1 MHFSIVVLTYNRP
14 RCLDRQLPRLV
25 ALQAAYE
32 GVEIIV
38 VDNASTSYELQPYL
52 ASFPSVCFIRNP
64 ENIGAVGR
72 SSGMAAAQ
80 GEVVI
85 TLDDD
90 VFGIDVSDL
99 ECLAKLFA
107 QAPALGAVCFKVLD
121 EETAAVINWC
131 HRHDKLRY
139 QDQAFATY
147 EISEGAVAFR
157 RQALQQVGF
166 YPLDYFISHEGIDL
180 AMRLLNAG
188 YRIEYQPAIA
198 VIHEH
203 AIEGRPGWRRYYYD
217 SRNLFWLA
225 ARYFD
230 LGLIARRC
238 LLQLLALAI
247 YALRDGHL
255 RAYGRG
261 VYDGIAGIRQ
271 QCSQRQVATAA
282 TKAYM
287 READRHAPPLQ
298 RRSSPRLPDGFPPP
312 PIGPV
317 SAACGRPP
325 GGRRCRWNHRARRAR

>member
-1 MHFSIVVLTYNRP
+1 MRFSIVVLTYNRP
-14 RCLDRQLPRLV
+14 RCLDRQLQRLG
-25 ALQAAYE
+25 ALQAE
-32 GVEIIV
+32 RDDVEIIV
-38 VDNASTSYELQPYL
+38 VDNASTSYELQAYIDN
-52 ASFPSVCFIRNP
+52 FPHVHFIRNA

-90 VFGIDVSDL
+90 VFGINAGDL
-99 ECLAKLFA
+99 DYLARLFTQSPELA
-107 QAPALGAVCFKVLD
+107 AVCFKVLD

-131 HRHDKLRY
+131 HRHDKSRY

-157 RQALQQVGF
+157 RQALQQVGL

-198 VIHEH
+198 VTHEH

-230 LGLIARRC
+230 LELIARRC
-238 LLQLLALAI
+238 VLQLLALAI
-247 YALRDGHL
+247 YAVRDGHL
-255 RAYGRG
+255 RAYARG
-261 VYDGIAGIRQ
+261 VRDGVAGLRRQ
-271 QCSQRQVATAA
+271 RAQRQPVTAA
-282 TKAYM
+282 AKAYM
-287 READRHAPPLQ
+287 REVDRHSPPFW
-298 RRSSPRLPDGFPPP
+298 RLVRERLFRKTVR
-312 PIGPV
+312 I
-317 SAACGRPP
+317 
-325 GGRRCRWNHRARRAR
+325 

>member
-1 MHFSIVVLTYNRP
+1 MRFSIVVLTYNRP
-14 RCLDRQLPRLV
+14 RCLDRQLPRLA
-25 ALQAAYE
+25 ALQAE
-32 GVEIIV
+32 RDDVEIIV

-52 ASFPSVCFIRNP
+52 VNFPSVRFIRNP

-90 VFGIDVSDL
+90 VFGINVADL
-99 ECLAKLFA
+99 DQLAQFFILS
-107 QAPALGAVCFKVLD
+107 PELGAVCFKVRD
-121 EETAAVINWC
+121 EETSAVINWC

-139 QDQAFATY
+139 QDQSFATY

-157 RQALQQVGF
+157 RQALQQVGL

-198 VIHEH
+198 VTHEH
-203 AIEGRPGWRRYYYD
+203 AVEGRPGWRRYYYD

-230 LGLIARRC
+230 FELVARRC

-247 YALRDGHL
+247 YAVRDGHL

-261 VYDGIAGIRQ
+261 VYDGIAGVRR
-271 QCSQRQVATAA
+271 QCSQRQPVTAA

-287 READRHAPPLQ
+287 RAVDQHAPPFW
-298 RRSSPRLPDGFPPP
+298 RLVRERLFRKTVR
-312 PIGPV
+312 I
-317 SAACGRPP
+317 
-325 GGRRCRWNHRARRAR
+325 

>member
-1 MHFSIVVLTYNRP
+1 MRFSIVVLTYNRP
-14 RCLDRQLPRLV
+14 RCLDRQLPRLA
-25 ALQAAYE
+25 ALQAE
-32 GVEIIV
+32 RDDVEVIV
-38 VDNASTSYELQPYL
+38 VDNASTSYELQPYM
-52 ASFPSVCFIRNP
+52 ANFPSVRFIRNP

-90 VFGIDVSDL
+90 VFGINAGDL
-99 ECLAKLFA
+99 DRLGQFFA
-107 QAPALGAVCFKVLD
+107 QSPELGAVCFKVRD
-121 EETAAVINWC
+121 EATAAVINWC

-139 QDQAFATY
+139 QDQSFATY

-157 RQALQQVGF
+157 RQALEQVGF

-198 VIHEH
+198 VTHEH
-203 AIEGRPGWRRYYYD
+203 AVEGRPGWRRYYYD

-230 LGLIARRC
+230 LELVARRC

-247 YALRDGHL
+247 YAVRDGHL

-261 VYDGIAGIRQ
+261 VYDGIVGVRR
-271 QCSQRQVATAA
+271 QCSQRQPVTAA

-287 READRHAPPLQ
+287 REVDRHSPPFW
-298 RRSSPRLPDGFPPP
+298 RLVRERLFRKTVR
-312 PIGPV
+312 I
-317 SAACGRPP
+317 
-325 GGRRCRWNHRARRAR
+325 